1 LADEIPNGSKEAK
14 DKFRRRFDTSDA
26 IILPMV
32 QKGKVEETVLE
43 SLPQLAIQIINT
55 WMLGQLQSIP
65 PLTVFSIS
73 LSVLS
78 LTNTMWYYAYWNL
91 FRCMSIRDVP
101 STLAL
106 YNYKLSGVKDG
117 AFSFA
122 KASREVVEIELSD
135 IEKMQSVTIS
145 GSVLNGNGAQEEQLD
160 RLPTR
165 NALGQVSELVRS
177 SDAGVL
183 SAVHSQ
189 SSRDGKLATA
199 QQEIELTR
207 LPAEQQAV
215 VSKLQDEKRQMEA
228 ENSKLRWENKRLSQI
243 EAEKRNLEAEKYH
256 IEAEKRDMEAEISQ
270 LRREIQRLS
279 SPALAS
285 EGASALGHAI
295 RAPDASDINFDRDDR
310 SSDSTLAHVAR
321 AAVALQSVT
330 RGHLGRRLFRARRS
344 ETTARPAAATDA
356 DVSAAF
362 HGVISSD
369 LPHVARAAVA
379 LQSVTRGHLGRR
391 LFRARRS
398 EVALRP

>member
-1 LADEIPNGSKEAK
+1 
-14 DKFRRRFDTSDA
+14 
-26 IILPMV
+26 MV

-160 RLPTR
+160 QLPTR
-165 NALGQVSELVRS
+165 NALGQASELVQS

-189 SSRDGKLATA
+189 SSRDRKLATA

-228 ENSKLRWENKRLSQI
+228 EVSKLRWENKRLSQ
-243 EAEKRNLEAEKYH
+243 

-344 ETTARPAAATDA
+344 E
-356 DVSAAF
+356 
-362 HGVISSD
+362 
-369 LPHVARAAVA
+369 
-379 LQSVTRGHLGRR
+379 
-391 LFRARRS
+391 
-398 EVALRP
+398 VALRP

>member
-1 LADEIPNGSKEAK
+1 
-14 DKFRRRFDTSDA
+14 
-26 IILPMV
+26 MV
-32 QKGKVEETVLE
+32 QKGKVEETIMEAV
-43 SLPQLAIQIINT
+43 PQLAIQLLNT
-55 WMLGQLQSIP
+55 WLLGQLQNMP
-65 PLTVFSIS
+65 QLTVFSIS
-73 LSVLS
+73 LSVIS
-78 LTNTMWYYAYWNL
+78 LTNTIWYYAYWNL
-91 FRCMSIRDVP
+91 FRCMPIRNVP
-101 STLAL
+101 SALSL
-106 YNYKLSGVKDG
+106 YNYKLSGVTDG
-117 AFSFA
+117 IFSFS
-122 KASREVVEIELSD
+122 KKLSEVVEIELSE
-135 IEKMQSVTIS
+135 IEMRSVTVS
-145 GSVLNGNGAQEEQLD
+145 GTVLNDGSAGGQQLGEGQ
-160 RLPTR
+160 LPPK
-165 NALGQVSELVRS
+165 NSMGHAAAAELARPS
-177 SDAGVL
+177 GAGV
-183 SAVHSQ
+183 SHVAVGVSHGA
-189 SSRDGKLATA
+189 RDAMPGAAEIDAEVCRLRQELQEKNAENATVR
-199 QQEIELTR
+199 E
-207 LPAEQQAV
+207 
-215 VSKLQDEKRQMEA
+215 EKRQMEA
-228 ENSKLRWENKRLSQI
+228 ENSKLRWKNKRLSQI

-256 IEAEKRDMEAEISQ
+256 IEAEKRDMELRHEAEISQ

>member
-1 LADEIPNGSKEAK
+1 MADEIPNGSKEAK

-106 YNYKLSGVKDG
+106 YNYKLSGVTDG

-165 NALGQVSELVRS
+165 NALGQASELVRS

-189 SSRDGKLATA
+189 SSRDRKLATA

-228 ENSKLRWENKRLSQI
+228 ENSKLRWKNKRLSQI

-256 IEAEKRDMEAEISQ
+256 IEAEKRDMELRHEAEISQ

-344 ETTARPAAATDA
+344 E
-356 DVSAAF
+356 
-362 HGVISSD
+362 
-369 LPHVARAAVA
+369 
-379 LQSVTRGHLGRR
+379 
-391 LFRARRS
+391 
-398 EVALRP
+398 VALRP